1 MAGHKIRLVV
11 GALLFMA
18 LSSLL
23 GCATSFVGDA
33 QFPGGAPG
41 CFKQCQAGGMEM
53 ATFVYVGEYSSACAC
68 RLKANAPGL
77 SSSANADADG
87 AVVAAGAGVEMQRR
101 RGETAR
107 QNALLSQ

>member
-1 MAGHKIRLVV
+1 MAGHKVRAIV

-23 GCATSFVGDA
+23 GCATSFVGEA

-68 RLKANAPGL
+68 RPKASAPGL
-77 SSSANADADG
+77 SSSSNADDAAAA

-101 RGETAR
+101 RSEQG
-107 QNALLSQ
+107 ALLSQH